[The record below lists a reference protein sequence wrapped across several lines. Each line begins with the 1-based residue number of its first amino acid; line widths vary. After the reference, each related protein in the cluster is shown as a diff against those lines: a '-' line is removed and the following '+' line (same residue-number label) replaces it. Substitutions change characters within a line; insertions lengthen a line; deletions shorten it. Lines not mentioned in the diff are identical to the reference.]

1 MNNVQ
6 SVPLH
11 YTFHVFLCIASGWEL
26 SSPHSKICLQFE
38 SFIIVLFGVHILL
51 HIRKV
56 SDHFP
61 CFQLFF
67 LGYQVLE
74 IYKIIYL

>member
-1 MNNVQ
+1 MFNPYHSTTLFTSSYALAVAGN
-6 SVPLH
+6 
-11 YTFHVFLCIASGWEL
+11 
-26 SSPHSKICLQFE
+26 SPHRIPKICLQFE

-51 HIRKV
+51 HIRKM